1 MNASVD
7 IDFRRAEKRS
17 AFRRSDPGAVGEATV
32 ERRKALRFS
41 ALRWGTAA
49 LIGLIGASV
58 QAAPAVQAWVTTAD
72 KSRLLAPERVTRPGI
87 KSGIVID
94 VDPATRYQEI
104 TGFGAAIT
112 DASAYLIANRM
123 NEQQRAVLMAELFG
137 RKGDG
142 IGLSFTRLTIG
153 ASDFS
158 RRHYSFDDM
167 PPGQL
172 DPELKNFSIDA
183 NRADVL
189 PVVKQALAINPDL
202 KVMASPW
209 SAPGWMKSGDSLI
222 QGTLKPEAFT
232 PFANYLLRYVNAYAA
247 EGVPIFALTLQNEPH
262 FEPKDYPGMRVDPA
276 RRAAFIGGH
285 LGPLMALNHPKLRIM
300 DWDHNWDEP
309 GSPAAVL
316 ADPVAAKYVSGVAWH
331 CYGGDV
337 RVQAAL
343 HDAHPDKETWF
354 TECSGGKWAPQWD
367 KNLQYFVRTLVIG
380 TTRGWAKG
388 VLLWNLALDENDG
401 PHLGGCRDCRG
412 VVTIDSSTGA
422 VTRNVEYYALAHA
435 SRFVR
440 PGARRIASSS
450 GHDDLDTVAFRNRDG
465 SIALLVANAASQER
479 VFSVRSGVRSF
490 RHTLPAGS
498 VATFVWKQ

>member
-1 MNASVD
+1 M
-7 IDFRRAEKRS
+7 S
-17 AFRRSDPGAVGEATV
+17 ARIAVTAVLAAWTMGAA
-32 ERRKALRFS
+32 
-41 ALRWGTAA
+41 
-49 LIGLIGASV
+49 
-58 QAAPAVQAWVTTAD
+58 AAPVAVQAWVTTGDQA
-72 KSRLLAPERVTRPGI
+72 KLLSPEPGAAFGKGRLER
-87 KSGIVID
+87 IVID
-94 VDPATRYQEI
+94 VDPAQRYQEM
-104 TGFGAAIT
+104 TGFGASIT
-112 DASAYLIANRM
+112 DSSAYLIQSRM
-123 NEQQRAVLMAELFG
+123 NPQQRAALMEELFG
-137 RKGDG
+137 RKGEG

-158 RRHYSFDDM
+158 RTHYSFDDM
-167 PPGQL
+167 PKGEA
-172 DPELKNFSIDA
+172 DPELKHFSIDP

-189 PVVKQALAINPDL
+189 PTVKSALAINPQL

-209 SAPGWMKSGDSLI
+209 SAPGWMKSTDSLI
-222 QGTLKPEAFT
+222 QGTLKPEAFGA
-232 PFANYLLRYVNAYAA
+232 FANYLRRYVDAYQA

-285 LGPLMALNHPKLRIM
+285 LGPLMAKHYPKLRIM

-343 HDAHPDKETWF
+343 HDTWPGKETWF
-354 TECSGGKWAPQWD
+354 TECSGGQWSPEWN
-367 KNLQYFVRTLVIG
+367 KNLMYFTRTLVIG

-388 VLLWNLALDENDG
+388 VLLWNLALDENYG

-412 VVTIDSSTGA
+412 VVTIDSGSGK

-450 GHDDLDTVAFRNRDG
+450 GHDDLDTVAFRNADDG
-465 SIALLVANAASQER
+465 SVALLVANAARAPRQ
-479 VFSVRSGVRSF
+479 FSVRSGGRHF
-490 RHTLPAGS
+490 RYALPGES
-498 VATFVWKQ
+498 VATLVWKHGR